1 MMASVRPRGP
11 LGFCPINRLLVVAL
25 GVFFTALG
33 PATARAADR
42 TASPLATPVD
52 PLGAELQNT
61 FISAPADIAS
71 AIRGTFIAY
80 RKSFSL
86 ADAPHAAALDLFADA
101 RYLVWLNGEPVH
113 RGPNR
118 FDVHGPEYDS
128 VDLADKLHAGENT
141 LVVLVMG
148 NGGAITAVNDGM
160 GLGHNARMMKHEPG
174 LTLRLDV
181 DGRTVLRTDDTWK
194 WSDRTRYRPAK
205 VDWANIVDRIDA
217 RVEDGD
223 WTLPGY
229 DDRGWRPAVRV
240 DGSAWGPLVARRI
253 PLLRDTPVEA
263 RFDDGIHLP
272 VTLSAGQ
279 QLKFSTGRLVQ
290 AYTILELDADPGTHL
305 TLDYAGVD
313 YVARAGRQNYL
324 SSDTRAF
331 AGGAITVHYGRA
343 TILGLKLV
351 ERLYP
356 FDRVGAFTSS
366 DPQLNR
372 IWDMCARSL
381 EVLSEDAY
389 VDCADRERAEW
400 MDEDPPAFDL
410 TRTAFA
416 GPNPEGSPR
425 YADARLLGDLLRR
438 VALSVQPEGWVKAH
452 TCSDRIDIH
461 AKMEDRA
468 CDWVQGARRYLDSSG
483 DTALIREIWPVIV
496 RQMDWFLARRTP
508 RGLVLAREWVVWGNP
523 VGYVTCEGAGLNAFV
538 FGALTDAAHL
548 GRAIGDEATAERFE
562 QAARDLADAFD
573 RVLWDES
580 AGNYTSAWYPDDV
593 RARPENRDHQ
603 PKVPREGERLAPTM
617 FSALWALDQ
626 GIVPEGKR
634 DRVREYLLRHRGD
647 AERVMT
653 FYYLF
658 KQLYAAGT
666 PELDREV
673 LDTLRTNWPNMAD
686 SPWQVS
692 WEEFSG
698 GSNAHIYGMFPGYFL
713 SAYVLGV
720 RPEMP
725 ASAHRLLIE
734 PRLGDLTSAEGVVVT
749 EFGLVPVSWRR
760 GPAGLRFHV
769 EVPDGT
775 SATLRLPAP
784 RAGGG
789 LELNGRDAPVWS
801 EGRCLVT
808 VLPAGRYNGSVAA
821 GSTSKSN

>member
-1 MMASVRPRGP
+1 MTALRAIVP
-11 LGFCPINRLLVVAL
+11 LRRSAVGRLLVVAL
-25 GVFFTALG
+25 MAGAS
-33 PATARAADR
+33 PATAPAAGG
-42 TASPLATPVD
+42 TSSPLATPAD
-52 PLGAELQNT
+52 PLGEKLQNT
-61 FISAPADIAS
+61 FISAPAETAS
-71 AIRGTFIAY
+71 AVRGSFIAY
-80 RKSFSL
+80 RKSFSR
-86 ADAPHAAALDLFADA
+86 ANAPRSAALHLFADA

-118 FDVHGPEYDS
+118 FDIHGPEYDS
-128 VDLADKLHAGENT
+128 VDLAGKIHAGENT

-148 NGGAITAVNDGM
+148 NGGAVTAVNDGM
-160 GLGHNARMMKHEPG
+160 GLGHNARMMKHDPG

-181 DGRTVLRTDDTWK
+181 DGRPVLRTDETWK
-194 WSDRTRYRPAK
+194 WSDQTRYRPAK
-205 VDWANIVDRIDA
+205 IDWANIVDHIDA
-217 RVEDGD
+217 RIENGD
-223 WTLPGY
+223 WTRPGY
-229 DDRGWRPAVRV
+229 DDRAWHSAVKT

-253 PLLRDTPVEA
+253 PLLRDTPVEG
-263 RFDDGIHLP
+263 RLDDGIRLP
-272 VTLSAGQ
+272 VALSAGEH
-279 QLKFSTGRLVQ
+279 LTFSIGRLVQ
-290 AYTILELDADPGTHL
+290 AYTMLELDADADTHL

-313 YVARAGRQNYL
+313 YIARAGRQNYI
-324 SSDTRAF
+324 SSDTHAF
-331 AGGAITVHYGRA
+331 AGGTITVHSGRA

-356 FDRVGAFTSS
+356 FTRMGSFTSS
-366 DPQLNR
+366 DPLLNR
-372 IWDMCARSL
+372 LWAMCARSL

-416 GPNPEGSPR
+416 GPNLDGSPR
-425 YADARLLGDLLRR
+425 YADAQLLGDMLRR

-452 TCSDRIDIH
+452 TCSDRFDIH

-468 CDWVQGARRYLDSSG
+468 CDWVEGARRYLDSTG

-496 RQMDWFLARRTP
+496 RQMDYFLARRTP

-538 FGALTDAAHL
+538 YGALADAAHL
-548 GRAIGDEATAERFE
+548 GRAVGETATAERFE
-562 QAARDLADAFD
+562 QAARDLAGAFD
-573 RVLWDES
+573 RVLWNES
-580 AGNYTSAWYPDDV
+580 AGNYASACYPDDV
-593 RARPENRDHQ
+593 RALPENRDHQ
-603 PKVPREGERLAPTM
+603 PKLAQEHDRLVPTM

-634 DRVREYLLRHRGD
+634 GRVREFLLHHRGE
-647 AERVMT
+647 AGRIMT

-673 LDTLRTNWPNMAD
+673 LDTLRTKWANMAD

-692 WEEFSG
+692 WEEFADASK
-698 GSNAHIYGMFPGYFL
+698 AHIYGMLPGYFL

-725 ASAHRLLIE
+725 ASTHQLLIE

-775 SATLRLPAP
+775 TATLRLPAP

-789 LELNGRDAPVWS
+789 LELNGRDAPVRS

-808 VLPAGRYNGSVAA
+808 VLPAGRYNGLVAA
-821 GSTSKSN
+821 GSSSKSN